1 MRILIIYTVSILL
14 AAIADACM
22 DSGGKLI
29 GHSAETVSIF
39 ILLIVPFVQK
49 YKGGWG
55 WYIAAYL
62 FLRIGMFDIVYN
74 ITRGLPITYHDITS
88 FWGMILGL
96 FNPPVIAELFG
107 RAIFLFAGII
117 IPIQQIK

>member
-1 MRILIIYTVSILL
+1 MILYTVSILL
-14 AAIADACM
+14 AAIGDACM

-39 ILLIVPFVQK
+39 ILLIVPFIQK

-74 ITRGLPITYHDITS
+74 ITRGLPTTYHDITS

-107 RAIFLFAGII
+107 RAIFLFAGIM
-117 IPIQQIK
+117 IPIQNIK

>member
-1 MRILIIYTVSILL
+1 MKIMILYIISIIL

-29 GHSAETVSIF
+29 GHSAETISIF
-39 ILLIVPFVQK
+39 VLLIVPFIQK

-62 FLRIGMFDIVYN
+62 FLRIGMFDIIYN
-74 ITRGLPITYHDITS
+74 LVAGNAITYHDITS

-107 RAIFLFAGII
+107 RAILLFAGIM
-117 IPIQQIK
+117 IPIQNIK

>member
-1 MRILIIYTVSILL
+1 MRILIIYFVAIVL
-14 AAIADACM
+14 AAVADGCM
-22 DSGGKLI
+22 DSGVKI
-29 GHSAETVSIF
+29 VGHSAETISILAL
-39 ILLIVPFVQK
+39 LLIPFIQK
-49 YKGGWG
+49 YRGGWG

-74 ITRGLPITYHDITS
+74 LTAGNPITYHDITS
-88 FWGMILGL
+88 FWGMIIGW

-107 RAIFLFAGII
+107 RAIFLFAGTM